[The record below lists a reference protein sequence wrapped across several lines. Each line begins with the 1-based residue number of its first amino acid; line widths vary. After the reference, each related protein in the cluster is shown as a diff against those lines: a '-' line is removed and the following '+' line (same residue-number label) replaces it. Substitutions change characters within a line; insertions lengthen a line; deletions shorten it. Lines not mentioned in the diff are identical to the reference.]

1 MSHPDSHTSP
11 AWLADGDAV
20 AACVQRCHNHTTL
33 ALDTEFMRTDTFWAK
48 LALVQIGAGE
58 EIALVDP
65 LGPGVLD
72 ALRPLIA
79 DPAIT
84 KIVHS
89 ASEDLEVLHHVL
101 GVAPAPL
108 FDTQVAASLCGIT
121 PPPSYQKL
129 VAAELGI
136 TLDKHATRTDW
147 LKRPLDAEQLRYAAE
162 DVEHLPA
169 VYQRLH
175 ARLAELGRLDWL
187 AEDCARMVA
196 AAGDMLDP
204 QPQMKVRS
212 LDRMTAPQQRLLW
225 RLLRW
230 RDAEAMARD
239 RPKKWILDPAIAVR
253 VAVLDK
259 PDRAALEKAVA
270 LDGRPSPRLAQKIE
284 EVIARGPLPG
294 EEAVP
299 IITPPSEAE
308 KNRQREVKAIVD
320 ARAAELGIAPEILLP
335 RRGLEHWARHDRLP
349 PELSGWREGVLG
361 LSG

>member
-1 MSHPDSHTSP
+1 MSHTDPIAAP
-11 AWLADGDAV
+11 AWLDRADST
-20 AACVQRCHNHTTL
+20 AACVQRCRNHTTL

-48 LALVQIGAGE
+48 LALVQFASSD
-58 EIALVDP
+58 EIALADP
-65 LGPGVLD
+65 LAPGVLD

-84 KIVHS
+84 KVVHS

-129 VAAELGI
+129 VAAELGV

-162 DVEHLPA
+162 DVEHLPP
-169 VYQRLH
+169 VYERLH
-175 ARLAELGRLDWL
+175 ARLAELGRLEWL

-196 AAGDMLDP
+196 AAGEMLDP

-212 LDRMTAPQQRLLW
+212 LDRMTPEQQRILW

-239 RPKKWILDPAIAVR
+239 RPKKWILDPAIATR
-253 VAVLDK
+253 VAFLDQ
-259 PDRAALEKAVA
+259 PDRAALEKAVTV
-270 LDGRPSPRLAQKIE
+270 DGRPSPRLAQKLE
-284 EVIARGPLPG
+284 EVLARGPLPG
-294 EEAVP
+294 EDTIP
-299 IITPPSEAE
+299 IVTPPTEAE
-308 KNRQREVKAIVD
+308 KNRQRECKAAVD
-320 ARAAELGIAPEILLP
+320 ARASELGIAPEILLP

-349 PELSGWREGVLG
+349 PELSGWRERVLG
-361 LSG
+361 LAG

>member
-270 LDGRPSPRLAQKIE
+270 LDGRPSPRLAQKID

>member
-1 MSHPDSHTSP
+1 VSHPDSHTSP

-239 RPKKWILDPAIAVR
+239 RPKKWILDPAIATR
-253 VAVLDK
+253 VALLDK

-294 EEAVP
+294 EDAIA

-308 KNRQREVKAIVD
+308 KNRQRDLKAQVD